1 MDENEKRRIANAI
14 VAALG
19 EMDNGGRKEA
29 TGTPAGPYVH
39 GPNGLFSLVPDENPI
54 MSAMVQPRG
63 LLSVLPLLRADQ
75 HVIED
80 LTTLTGV
87 TAGEGSNPDGICD
100 TPPRPGLKKLC
111 TLAVPFG
118 RLSLQTREVG
128 VLRLGK
134 LRDALEMVD
143 LDFPM
148 NLLTRDNFFPMG
160 GVSTMG
166 TDVARREWANRLF
179 ELAVEFQRRL
189 CGLVY
194 TATPLNNT
202 ANDGYMESIGMDI
215 WINENN
221 KRDKT
226 SSAICTALN
235 SDIKDFG
242 YNDVTGTNPDIVRL
256 LTQEVRYIEWN
267 ARSMGFGECQW
278 VISMTPDLFHML
290 CDIWPCRY
298 LTDQCSNT
306 AGTNVVV
313 VNDELNQRLR
323 DEMRNGSFLW
333 INGERWPVV
342 MDDCVPEDDWN
353 TDAEH
358 LLQGEYASDIYI
370 IPLSVTGG
378 RRVTGFQYFD
388 QNVTLAQNT
397 EARNS
402 RLWTTDNGLFLW
414 GADASYVKC
423 ETIEATLEWRLLM
436 QTPQLAGRIT
446 NVKYAPIQKLRQHD
460 PSDLYFLNG
469 GVTERPNPSFYSMWS
484 ATPVQHDF

>member
-1 MDENEKRRIANAI
+1 MNEKEKKQIAEAI
-14 VAALG
+14 MAALG
-19 EMDNGGRKEA
+19 TKEA
-29 TGTPAGPYVH
+29 SGVPAGPYVH
-39 GPNGLFSLVPDENPI
+39 GPGGLFSLVPDENPV

-63 LLSVLPLLRADQ
+63 LLSVLPLLRSDQ

-100 TPPRPGLKKLC
+100 TPPKPGLKKLC

-118 RLSLQTREVG
+118 RMSLQTREVG

-134 LRDALEMVD
+134 LRDALENID
-143 LDFPM
+143 IDFPM
-148 NLLTRDNFFPMG
+148 NLMTSDNFFPMG
-160 GVSTMG
+160 GVSTVG

-194 TATPLNNT
+194 TATPANNT
-202 ANDGYMESIGMDI
+202 ANNGYMESVGMDI

-226 SSAICTALN
+226 SSAICRALN
-235 SDIKDFG
+235 SDIKDFN
-242 YNDVTGTNPDIVRL
+242 YNLVTGTNPDIVQY
-256 LTQEVRYIEWN
+256 LTMLVRYLEWN
-267 ARSMGFGECQW
+267 ARSMGFGETKW
-278 VISMTPDLFHML
+278 VISMTPDLFYAL

-298 LTDQCSNT
+298 LTDQCSNS

-313 VNDELNQRLR
+313 VNDELNQTRR
-323 DEMRNGSFLW
+323 NEMRNGSFLW

-342 MDDCVPEDDWN
+342 QDDCVPESNWNDD
-353 TDAEH
+353 AQH
-358 LLQGEYASDIYI
+358 HAPGEYSSDIYV
-370 IPLSVTGG
+370 IPLTVMGG

-388 QNVTLAQNT
+388 QNYTLAQNT
-397 EARNS
+397 EARNT
-402 RLWTTDNGLFLW
+402 RLWTSDNGLFLW
-414 GADASYVKC
+414 GADASYVLC
-423 ETIEATLEWRLLM
+423 ETVQATLEWRLLM

-446 NVKYAPIQKLRQHD
+446 NVKYAPLQHLRQHD

-469 GVTERPNPSFYSMWS
+469 GVTERPNPTFYSMWS
-484 ATPVQHDF
+484 ETPVHHDF